1 MHLVNECPV
10 FYNIK
15 NEIFKDEWPI
25 ENSLNWKPSA
35 LVDFAYHPPIAE
47 ALAGRSNE

>member
-1 MHLVNECPV
+1 MNECPV
-10 FYNIK
+10 FLGKRI
-15 NEIFKDEWPI
+15 EIFKDEWPI
-25 ENSLNWKPSA
+25 EKTLAWKPSA